1 MSQVI
6 RVSDTTYKRLE
17 SLAKGFDTP
26 GNVIERLLIYYE
38 NHSKPGSGGPSGIP
52 PIINKTI
59 ASLVKKYAEEIIKY
73 CIKENEIDKL
83 KSKRYSKQAFG
94 IYFPFCKEV
103 DNKLDK
109 KLPRYWKNIY
119 IVEERR
125 FVVTSE
131 WYARN
136 KDLFLNWL
144 KERKIYVS

>member
-6 RVSDTTYKRLE
+6 RISDKIYERLE

-26 GNVIERLLIYYE
+26 GNVIERLLIIYD
-38 NHSKPGSGGPSGIP
+38 NQSKLGSDGSPGTSPNI
-52 PIINKTI
+52 KI

-83 KSKRYSKQAFG
+83 KSKSYSKQAFG
-94 IYFPFCKEV
+94 IHFPFCKEV
-103 DNKLDK
+103 DKNLNK
-109 KLPRYWKNIY
+109 KLPRYWKKIF

-136 KDLFLNWL
+136 KNLFLNWL